1 MDFKIKDRIALVCGS
16 SRGLGLAIARTL
28 AVEGCRVAINGR
40 EVNRVELASDT
51 AVDVAGFPA
60 DVRKPAEN
68 ENPVRHVRE
77 HFGRL
82 DKLVCNAGVPP
93 STVFSET
100 PQGEWGR
107 ALALNHL
114 SSIHLRRAAVPGMRE
129 QRWGRIVCVYLTG
142 VALQVDGGLVRSV
155 T

>member
-40 EVNRVELASDT
+40 EVNRVELARSELASNT

-60 DVRKPAEN
+60 DVREPAEN
-68 ENPVRHVRE
+68 ENLVRHVRE

-100 PQGEWGR
+100 PQE
-107 ALALNHL
+107 
-114 SSIHLRRAAVPGMRE
+114 E
-129 QRWGRIVCVYLTG
+129 
-142 VALQVDGGLVRSV
+142 
-155 T
+155 